1 MTVKI
6 ARIYDDS
13 IPEGKRILV
22 DRVWPRG
29 ISKAHAQLDEW
40 LKDIAP
46 STELR
51 QWFNHQDDL
60 FKQFKE
66 KYKKELQDND
76 EQAQAFN
83 KLKHIIEE
91 SHQDVILLYAAKNT
105 KYNQAIVLQE
115 LCKK

>member
-6 ARIYDDS
+6 ARIYDDP

-46 STELR
+46 STALR

-60 FKQFKE
+60 F
-66 KYKKELQDND
+66 
-76 EQAQAFN
+76 
-83 KLKHIIEE
+83 KHIIEE

-115 LCKK
+115 LCTK

>member
-1 MTVKI
+1 M
-6 ARIYDDS
+6 
-13 IPEGKRILV
+13 PEGKRILV

-60 FKQFKE
+60 FKQFK
-66 KYKKELQDND
+66 
-76 EQAQAFN
+76 
-83 KLKHIIEE
+83 
-91 SHQDVILLYAAKNT
+91 
-105 KYNQAIVLQE
+105 
-115 LCKK
+115 

>member
-91 SHQDVILLYAAKNT
+91 SHQDVIRSMPQ
-105 KYNQAIVLQE
+105 KYQI
-115 LCKK
+115 